1 MNYKSSSV
9 RRPIGLLA
17 IIFWFAFSA
26 AAFAQQQDARPDV
39 RPVVRQDSRQDK
51 QDPQDQKDTVKIST
65 NLVTVPVIV
74 TDRFGRFIPGLTRGD
89 FAVREEGT
97 PQKIEDFSS
106 TEAPFNVA
114 LLIDTSRS
122 THNKLGA
129 IRKAAETFIK
139 QLQPNDRVMIVGFD
153 EKITFV
159 TDFTNNRS
167 ELERAVKSLKSS
179 YLTRLYDAIHLT
191 INEKMKNLPGRKA
204 IVVLT
209 DGVDRS
215 SKLATFESS
224 LDLVASNGIITYAIQ
239 YETRNDGTPMNKPLF
254 YPRFGNSFTSRSG
267 LTWQDLQQE
276 PQKPKEEPKPLINI
290 PRPSTSIM
298 GTQPPPELPGRG
310 SQPSTRVNSQVEQ
323 QIRDPYL
330 IAADYLHTLAVQTG
344 ALHLRAE
351 NIENTT
357 YAFQI
362 IGIELRNQYTLTYIS
377 TNEQRD
383 GNYRAIAVG
392 VRNPELVARAR
403 KVYRAPKADPAE
415 SDAEKK
421 SAKP

>member
-1 MNYKSSSV
+1 MDFKSSSARKPV
-9 RRPIGLLA
+9 RLLA
-17 IIFWFAFSA
+17 IIVWFAFST
-26 AAFAQQQDARPDV
+26 AAFAQQPDARPD
-39 RPVVRQDSRQDK
+39 K
-51 QDPQDQKDTVKIST
+51 QEPQDQKDTVKIST

-74 TDRFGRFIPGLTRGD
+74 TDRFGRFITGLQRGD
-89 FAVREEGT
+89 FTIREEGT

-139 QLQPNDRVMIVGFD
+139 QLQPNDRVMIVSFD
-153 EKITFV
+153 EQVNFV
-159 TDFTNNRS
+159 TDFTNNRN

-191 INEKMKNLPGRKA
+191 INEKMKTLPGRKA

-224 LDLVASNGIITYAIQ
+224 LDLVASQGIITYAIQ
-239 YETRNDGTPMNKPLF
+239 YETRNDGAPANRPLF
-254 YPRFGNSFTSRSG
+254 LPRFGNSFVSHSNVK
-267 LTWQDLQQE
+267 QQGQQ
-276 PQKPKEEPKPLINI
+276 PQQPREEPKPLINI
-290 PRPSTSIM
+290 PRPTTTIM
-298 GTQPPPELPGRG
+298 GTDGISNPGSR
-310 SQPSTRVNSQVEQ
+310 PSTRVNAQAQ
-323 QIRDPYL
+323 QPIRDPYL
-330 IAADYLHTLAVQTG
+330 VAAGYLQTLAGQTG
-344 ALHLRAE
+344 ALYLRAE
-351 NIENTT
+351 NIENST

-362 IGIELRNQYTLTYIS
+362 IAIELRNQYTLTYIS

-383 GNYRAIAVG
+383 GNYRTIAVG
-392 VRNPELVARAR
+392 VRNPELIARGR
-403 KVYRAPKADPAE
+403 KIYRAPRVEPTE
-415 SDAEKK
+415 SEAEKK
-421 SAKP
+421 PAKP

>member
-1 MNYKSSSV
+1 MNFTSSSARKPV
-9 RRPIGLLA
+9 RLLA
-17 IIFWFAFSA
+17 ILVWFAFST
-26 AAFAQQQDARPDV
+26 AAFAQQPDARPD
-39 RPVVRQDSRQDK
+39 K
-51 QDPQDQKDTVKIST
+51 QEPQDQKDTVKIST

-74 TDRFGRFIPGLTRGD
+74 TDRFGRFITGLQRGD
-89 FAVREEGT
+89 FTIREEGA

-139 QLQPNDRVMIVGFD
+139 QLQPNDRVMIVSFD
-153 EKITFV
+153 EQINFV
-159 TDFTNNRS
+159 TDFTNNRN

-224 LDLVASNGIITYAIQ
+224 LDLVASQGIITYAIQ
-239 YETRNDGTPMNKPLF
+239 YETRNDGAPANRPLF
-254 YPRFGNSFTSRSG
+254 LPRFGNSLVSRSSAK
-267 LTWQDLQQE
+267 QQE
-276 PQKPKEEPKPLINI
+276 QQPQQPKEEPKPLINL
-290 PRPSTSIM
+290 PRPTTTIM
-298 GTQPPPELPGRG
+298 GADGISSPGSR
-310 SQPSTRVNSQVEQ
+310 PSTRVNAQAQ
-323 QIRDPYL
+323 QPLRDPYL
-330 IAADYLHTLAVQTG
+330 VAASYLQTLAGQTG
-344 ALHLRAE
+344 ALYLRAE
-351 NIENTT
+351 NIENST

-362 IGIELRNQYTLTYIS
+362 IAIELRNQYTLTYIS

-383 GNYRAIAVG
+383 GNYRTIAVG
-392 VRNPELVARAR
+392 VRNPDLIARGR
-403 KVYRAPKADPAE
+403 RVYRAPKVESAE
-415 SDAEKK
+415 FDAEKK
-421 SAKP
+421 PAKP